1 MITDDLKGTNFVESN
16 NGSQQHNVHDAQPQP
31 RVLIFSQRNLSE
43 VQPFRCAHFEFEDV
57 IAEIDSVQ
65 IVAPRFSNSTQRYNF
80 AKRLAFRTPI
90 RLNPGVPSCSV
101 SSSYDL
107 FFAICGGP
115 SELLSIQTL
124 RDWRRKCRRAVCL
137 IDELWMMNMDGYH
150 QYLRMLEDFD
160 VVVLYYSQS
169 VESLNN
175 RIGPKSIFVPPGVD
189 TLRFCPYPESLPRSI
204 DVYSV
209 GRRSAITHDRLL
221 QMAES
226 GRIFYLHDS
235 TSADRVLDPMEHR
248 KLFARLLKR
257 SRYFVVNPGLID
269 RVDIRG
275 GQIEIGNRYFEGA
288 AAGAILIGERPDNGE
303 FENCF
308 DWPNALVDLP
318 YGSPDFAEAIEV
330 IESDRQAQE
339 SIRRMNVVQSLL
351 RHDWLYRWEAILKA
365 AGMNPLPKLNERK
378 KRLRKLAGTIADSHS
393 VELDDFFNSADSV
406 LS

>member
-1 MITDDLKGTNFVESN
+1 MITNDLKGTNFVESN
-16 NGSQQHNVHDAQPQP
+16 NGSQQHSIHDAQPQP
-31 RVLIFSQRNLSE
+31 RVLIFSQRNLSQ

-90 RLNPGVPSCSV
+90 RMNPGVPSCSV

-115 SELLSIQTL
+115 PELLSIQTL
-124 RDWRRKCRRAVCL
+124 RNWRRKCRRAVCL

-175 RIGPKSIFVPPGVD
+175 RIGPKSIFLPPGVN

-257 SRYFVVNPGLID
+257 SRYFIVNPGLID

-275 GQIEIGNRYFEGA
+275 KQIEIGNRYFEGA

-303 FENCF
+303 FETCF

-318 YGSPDFAEAIEV
+318 YDSPYFAEAIEA

-339 SIRRMNVVQSLL
+339 AIRRMNVVQSML

-378 KRLRKLAGTIADSHS
+378 KRLRKLAGTIADNDS
-393 VELDDFFNSADSV
+393 VELGNFFDSPNSV